1 MARGRGRGSTGRG
14 GKSAVRS
21 NNDVTANVPTVP
33 TPAIV
38 TSQADVIGGQNNT
51 NQVQPLIPQI
61 RSTVQTSRIT
71 MEIFC
76 SILVVLLVV
85 HDLLVVLVVSILV
98 ILLVVFVLLLVLH
111 LGGVLMGKIT
121 MGIFCCIL
129 VVLLVIL
136 DLLVVL
142 VVNMTRGS
150 GTGRGSIGRADK
162 STARTN
168 MPVRTAN
175 MPTIPTPTVAPQ
187 TAGGVG
193 APTSNHGNT
202 SPTTPNQTNPT
213 TVAMCGPLLL

>member
-51 NQVQPLIPQI
+51 NQ
-61 RSTVQTSRIT
+61 RRIT

-213 TVAMCGPLLL
+213 TVVGAMCGPLLL